1 MERKTENPMHV
12 LFVLILISLALAAV
26 FLLWFLKAARDG
38 EFDDTTTPG
47 MRVLFDDQKPAN
59 LSQKP

>member
-1 MERKTENPMHV
+1 MHV
-12 LFVLILISLALAAV
+12 LFVLILISLGLAAV
-26 FLLWFLKAARDG
+26 FLIWFLKAAQDG

-59 LSQKP
+59 SSQNS